1 MVANSACLL
10 GCRTMLYRLDIKS
23 LILLLISVAR
33 SMLNTAEGGYPIQL
47 DSNSSQSRAANMAE
61 GGEASS
67 GRHIHR
73 EGLGSPQVPTH
84 RPSPSLGIHIWN
96 HCVSSSNSGGRGKL
110 STQILTPTTLLLT
123 DLLLPKRSVACM
135 LIQEE
140 CNGRTSLKIVASVKT
155 CCDQAFRTNN
165 NISASS
171 SSPFFFFSPVST
183 KNFPFNAIETCR

>member
-1 MVANSACLL
+1 MCNDPAVIITMVANSACLL

-73 EGLGSPQVPTH
+73 EGLGSPQVPTY

-96 HCVSSSNSGGRGKL
+96 HCVSSSSSGGRGKL
-110 STQILTPTTLLLT
+110 STQILTHYAAAH
-123 DLLLPKRSVACM
+123 RSPSSYNIC
-135 LIQEE
+135 
-140 CNGRTSLKIVASVKT
+140 SLHAYSGGMQ
-155 CCDQAFRTNN
+155 CQH
-165 NISASS
+165 
-171 SSPFFFFSPVST
+171 
-183 KNFPFNAIETCR
+183 